1 VKTITAMVYPTKATD
16 GILHRL
22 ILESDLH
29 CGILSM
35 PKNLT
40 IITNTF
46 VELEI
51 MKAQINVL

>member
-1 VKTITAMVYPTKATD
+1 MVYPTKATD